1 MLEYKEGKMTVSVQQ
16 TTYVPGT
23 YARKRPN
30 VAQTAQQYIRE
41 WEQKHLKA
49 GEQRIAPA
57 QIPPAICFSRK
68 IGVGALEVADIL
80 AKKIKFRV
88 ADREILE
95 AIAADNKLAAKTVAF
110 FDECYP
116 GKMVELTAML
126 FGEKSFIMSD
136 YIRNIISAVFAM
148 AETGSTIF
156 VGRGVHLLLPRDRLL
171 AVRFICSDD
180 HRIDRLSRVL
190 GIDAKAAAALLK
202 KSDKE
207 QREFF
212 KRAFGRKEAAAYE
225 FDLVLNFDY
234 LKRPEAAAAVVATAF
249 REKFKK

>member
-1 MLEYKEGKMTVSVQQ
+1 MAVSIQK

-23 YARKRPN
+23 YARKRPGA
-30 VAQTAQQYIRE
+30 AQMAHQYIRE
-41 WEQKHLKA
+41 WEQRRLKA
-49 GEQRIAPA
+49 GEPKAVLTE
-57 QIPPAICFSRK
+57 IPPTICFSRK

-80 AKKIKFRV
+80 AEKIKFRV

-95 AIAADNKLAAKTVAF
+95 TIAADNKLAAKTVAF
-110 FDECYP
+110 FDERYP
-116 GKMVELTAML
+116 GKMLELGSML

-136 YIRNIISAVFAM
+136 YIRNIISAMFAM

-156 VGRGVHLLLPRDRLL
+156 VGRGAHLLLPRNRIL

-180 HRIDRLSRVL
+180 HRIDRLSSIL
-190 GIDAKAAAALLK
+190 GIDTQAAGAVLK

-212 KRAFGRKEAAAYE
+212 KKVFGRKEATAYE
-225 FDLVLNFDY
+225 FDLVINFDY
-234 LKRPEAAAAVVATAF
+234 LKKPAAAAAVVATAF
-249 REKFKK
+249 KQKFKNRSAG